1 MRPIY
6 LGFAVVVILVF
17 IGFGI
22 FRWHETKRIAAI
34 YATPTPA
41 ASLAPGAKAQPKPIQ
56 LADGG
61 TLGQSLFPKGDS
73 ALGGRGSAVDG
84 IKCDSEPEPV
94 LLHVHQHLALFVNG
108 KQIAIPKYVGFVPS
122 SSNPS
127 AGCLY
132 WIHTHDAEGI
142 IHVESPHVRLFH
154 LGDFFAIWGQPL
166 RANDVAGFKGPVTIW
181 LNGARFTGNAKRIPL
196 VEHQQIVID
205 VGTPASDPFY
215 IFPQGD

>member
-6 LGFAVVVILVF
+6 IGFAVIVVLVF

-22 FRWHETKRIAAI
+22 FRWHEKNRIAAI

-61 TLGQSLFPKGDS
+61 TLGKSLFPKGNS
-73 ALGGRGSAVDG
+73 LSGGTGSPVDG
-84 IKCDSEPEPV
+84 IKCDSEPQPV

-108 KQIAIPKYVGFVPS
+108 KQIAIPEYVGFVPNP
-122 SSNPS
+122 SNPA

-181 LNGARFTGNAKRIPL
+181 LNGARFTGNAKQIPL

-205 VGTPASDPFY
+205 IGSPAPDPFY
-215 IFPQGD
+215 VFPSGD